1 MHGRPS
7 NARDELVASLYAAA
21 AGIVPTSRPLELLS
35 ELTRSD
41 KAFAAHFN
49 FDRQRGKI
57 LASFNVEPH
66 NVENYQEIYASKNP
80 WLARASYFQAEG
92 LVWRGSEI
100 VDLARLKE
108 TEFYKLFLYGQLI
121 ENTAHLV
128 VRVRGSDVFHVML
141 TRRRDAEDY
150 DDAAFEICRLF
161 AYHARHAFEITDAS
175 AARQFIEEACNT
187 AIDELAAGVAVIEPP
202 TTILHMN
209 QTFAAL
215 VEGFR
220 GASTLPKPRSIISPP
235 FARRFA
241 TDAKLPRPLAEA
253 LATHPVP
260 SSCVVHPTA
269 DEGARPIAIEI
280 RPVKLRSMPGALARN
295 GFILLSRSPDCEIE
309 VDEPALR
316 ASYGL
321 TPAEARV
328 CAALV
333 SGENIHLLSDRLS
346 ISPQTARTHLKR
358 IYDKT
363 STTRQP
369 ELVRLLMSFAYR
381 KPTKP
386 PVAPARQPSVAN
398 ALPAWLAR
406 NSANDD

>member
-1 MHGRPS
+1 VHGRPS
-7 NARDELVASLYAAA
+7 DPRDELVAAVYAAA
-21 AGIVPTSRPLELLS
+21 AGLVPSSRPLELLS

-41 KAFAAHFN
+41 KSFAAHFN

-66 NVENYQEIYASKNP
+66 NVETYQEIYASQNP

-108 TEFYKLFLYGQLI
+108 TEFYKLFLYGQVI
-121 ENTAHLV
+121 ENTAHVV
-128 VRVRGSDVFHVML
+128 VRVRGADVFHVML

-150 DDAAFEICRLF
+150 DDGALEICRLF
-161 AYHARHAFEITDAS
+161 AFHARQAFEITDAS

-202 TTILHMN
+202 TTILYLN

-215 VEGFR
+215 IDGFR
-220 GASTLPKPRSIISPP
+220 GAGTPQSPRSTILPP
-235 FARRFA
+235 FARRHP
-241 TDAKLPRPLAEA
+241 TDTKLPRPLVDA
-253 LATHPVP
+253 LSAHPVP
-260 SSCVVHPTA
+260 KSCVVHATV
-269 DEGARPIAIEI
+269 DDGTRPIAIEI
-280 RPVKLRSMPGALARN
+280 RPVQLRSLPGALARN

-316 ASYGL
+316 TAYSL

-333 SGENIHLLSDRLS
+333 SGENIHILSDKLS

-381 KPTKP
+381 KPAKP
-386 PVAPARQPSVAN
+386 P
-398 ALPAWLAR
+398 ALPARRPSVTNVLPPWLTR
-406 NSANDD
+406 DSANDD